1 MRKRIL
7 GSLPIAI
14 ALMSIPFVAKGE
26 GPGYMVVVDKEGQ
39 QYETAI
45 PDVAKVDFDTFS
57 FTVQTKSGD
66 RTTYDYEKTA
76 RINLAAS
83 SGISLQEM
91 MVPVIQ
97 FKSKY
102 KSKNKDFTERELAKI
117 QLLSENHKISNLGFS
132 LDFYQP
138 VPVGD
143 KILPAVYRIFMMDE
157 DGNTVSDIKEVIADK
172 DSPNNIDRK
181 YHVSFNLKPGQY
193 DRKKDYKLVISNG
206 TDIPVEENFTIDIA
220 LADDFGF
227 DL

>member
-66 RTTYDYEKTA
+66 RTTYDYETTA

-83 SGISLQEM
+83 SGISLQD
-91 MVPVIQ
+91 
-97 FKSKY
+97 
-102 KSKNKDFTERELAKI
+102 KDVNLAVWPIPATTTLNVRGAATGSIIRIYDMSGAERMTCATRDGI
-117 QLLSENHKISNLGFS
+117 TS
-132 LDFYQP
+132 LDVSGLTAGQY
-138 VPVGD
+138 
-143 KILPAVYRIFMMDE
+143 ILHT
-157 DGNTVSDIKEVIADK
+157 GNTSVKFIKK
-172 DSPNNIDRK
+172 
-181 YHVSFNLKPGQY
+181 
-193 DRKKDYKLVISNG
+193 
-206 TDIPVEENFTIDIA
+206 
-220 LADDFGF
+220 
-227 DL
+227 